1 MRVLVTGATGQF
13 AGLVV
18 PALVSRG
25 VGVRAFVHDPAKSGQ
40 AKGAGADEVA
50 VGDLRDP
57 ASVPGSRWLEDFF
70 AELAR

>member
-1 MRVLVTGATGQF
+1 
-13 AGLVV
+13 
-18 PALVSRG
+18 
-25 VGVRAFVHDPAKSGQ
+25 VRAFVHDPAKSGQ